1 MAEGALTDRLD
12 QAVDALLSRRDASF
26 ALRDPELAPLARM
39 AADLSFYPSPEF
51 KTRLRA
57 QLERSTTMS
66 AALVSTSVREHF
78 TTITPYIRMKDAGLV
93 DFLRHTFGAAELH
106 SARGS
111 GGGMHREVLV
121 GDSMIMIGEGGA
133 AGVMPIRP
141 STCHVYVEDVDA
153 TFARAI
159 AAGGTSLGA
168 PENRPYGERAGFVK
182 DPFGNHWYIAAH
194 LGDSYVPASVRTL
207 TPFLH
212 AHDAARQIEFL
223 KQAFAAAEE
232 RREEAKGVVRYAAAN
247 RRCGLRA
254 RRGAGTSGRDAVGV
268 PPLRRRRRRGV
279 RAGARR
285 RREVVV
291 AAVGPAIRRSN
302 GRRRRRDG
310 QSVVHRAP
318 GVALRARVSERV
330 RRSRQCETAMLAG
343 RGH

>member
-12 QAVDALLSRRDASF
+12 QTVDALLSRRDASF

-39 AADLSFYPSPEF
+39 AADLRFYPSPEF

-66 AALVSTSVREHF
+66 AALVSTRVREHF
-78 TTITPYIRMKDAGLV
+78 TTITPYIRMKEAGLV
-93 DFLRHTFGAAELH
+93 DFLRHTFGAEELH

-182 DPFGNHWYIAAH
+182 DPFGNHWYIATH
-194 LGDSYVPASVRTL
+194 LGDSYVPAGVRTL

-232 RREEAKGVVRYAAAN
+232 RREEAEGVVRYTRLRIGDAAFELGEAQ
-247 RRCGLRA
+247 GQ
-254 RRGAGTSGRDAVGV
+254 
-268 PPLRRRRRRGV
+268 
-279 RAGARR
+279 AGAMPSAFYLYVGDAD
-285 RREVVV
+285 VVYERAL
-291 AAVGPAIRRSN
+291 AAGAKSLWPPSDQPYGDRTGGVEYAMGNQWFIARPA
-302 GRRRRRDG
+302 
-310 QSVVHRAP
+310 
-318 GVALRARVSERV
+318 
-330 RRSRQCETAMLAG
+330 
-343 RGH
+343 